1 MTALRPRYGGLSH
14 TGFCR
19 GNQHSLDYSRELV
32 LADWIEV
39 VIGGG
44 MFWPPTVKAPL
55 LIEDV
60 GHRFNLAEMRA
71 ALPFY
76 GRHDEE

>member
-1 MTALRPRYGGLSH
+1 
-14 TGFCR
+14 
-19 GNQHSLDYSRELV
+19 
-32 LADWIEV
+32 
-39 VIGGG
+39 
-44 MFWPPTVKAPL
+44 VKAPL